1 MKTEAITVDEYL
13 TMIPEDR
20 AQVIARVRSMIQKY
34 FPDIEETM
42 EYGMPTYKPFCAIA
56 SQQKYLTFYIF
67 DGRKIEK
74 YRDSFVNASS
84 IGRSCIRYTHPEELP
99 LNVLEEIFEE
109 LKS

>member
-1 MKTEAITVDEYL
+1 MKTEAATVDEYL

-20 AQVIARVRSMIQKY
+20 ANVIVKVRSMIRKY
-34 FPDIEETM
+34 FPEIEETM

-56 SQQKYLTFYIF
+56 SQKKYLTFYMF

-74 YRDSFVNASS
+74 YRDRFANAS

-99 LNVLEEIFEE
+99 LDVLEEIFEE
-109 LKS
+109 LKL